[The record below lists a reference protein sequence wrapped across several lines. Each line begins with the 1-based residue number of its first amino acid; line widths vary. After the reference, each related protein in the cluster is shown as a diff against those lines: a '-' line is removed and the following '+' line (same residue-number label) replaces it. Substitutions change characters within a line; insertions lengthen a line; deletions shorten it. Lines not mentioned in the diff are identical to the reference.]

1 MLLIITLRWTKYMPD
16 ERILIYAR
24 SWGKSPSNQVSLG
37 FTHLTDC
44 FLFEFLLLVLFVFL
58 RHFFSGGYFVFPLS
72 VIWKSRRPCLKGLSH
87 SNCSE
92 FLEEYSRCRSRLFC
106 FSFGKNV
113 CKSGPGRCTR
123 AVITHC
129 SLGQREGEGGPGLL
143 VPSLDIPT
151 ALQFSCNVMIQIQRL
166 HN

>member
-1 MLLIITLRWTKYMPD
+1 MKHYVAHHNVAMD
-16 ERILIYAR
+16 QIYAGR
-24 SWGKSPSNQVSLG
+24 KNFNLRTKLREISSNPCITGIHTPNWLLPLWVSFIKTFCL
-37 FTHLTDC
+37 
-44 FLFEFLLLVLFVFL
+44 LFVFL

-129 SLGQREGEGGPGLL
+129 SLGQRGGRGEGGQ
-143 VPSLDIPT
+143 
-151 ALQFSCNVMIQIQRL
+151 AY
-166 HN
+166 

>member
-129 SLGQREGEGGPGLL
+129 SLGQRGEGRGGRPISAQSRH
-143 VPSLDIPT
+143 PHCT
-151 ALQFSCNVMIQIQRL
+151 AVQL
-166 HN
+166 